1 MQAAQRLLSCDLAL
15 RNESYAMEPIIPF
28 GATVY
33 GEAFNFTEI
42 ENGGC
47 GDVVFALQTK
57 DNRVT
62 IGTLYFGANA
72 NANPE
77 TFRVYFENHKFIEL
91 LKNDVVK
98 AWRVLFVEPKHD
110 YPPVWKVGA

>member
-1 MQAAQRLLSCDLAL
+1 MQAAQRLLTCDLAL
-15 RNESYAMEPIIPF
+15 RNESYAMEPLVPF

-42 ENGGC
+42 ENGC
-47 GDVVFALQTK
+47 YGDVVFALQTK
-57 DNRVT
+57 DNTVT
-62 IGTLYFGANA
+62 IGTLYFGA

-91 LKNDVVK
+91 LKSDVVRV
-98 AWRVLFVEPKHD
+98 WRVLFIEPKYD
-110 YPPVWKVGA
+110 YPPVWKVSA